1 MPPSLAGRTA
11 PVTGVS
17 RRRGIG
23 FAVASRLAAMGAS
36 LAVHHHRPHDVEEY
50 GVDGRVIW
58 MTSGQM
64 LGPTGDKLA

>member
-1 MPPSLAGRTA
+1 
-11 PVTGVS
+11 
-17 RRRGIG
+17 
-23 FAVASRLAAMGAS
+23 MGAS

-64 LGPTGDKLA
+64 LGPTGDNLA